1 MAKRLTNASV
11 LVISDS
17 GKSLKGL
24 MMPHIRDER
33 GVDAR
38 KENGSV
44 CF

>member
-1 MAKRLTNASV
+1 MTKQLTNASV

-17 GKSLKGL
+17 GKFLNGL
-24 MMPHIRDER
+24 VTPHIRDER
-33 GVDAR
+33 GVDVR